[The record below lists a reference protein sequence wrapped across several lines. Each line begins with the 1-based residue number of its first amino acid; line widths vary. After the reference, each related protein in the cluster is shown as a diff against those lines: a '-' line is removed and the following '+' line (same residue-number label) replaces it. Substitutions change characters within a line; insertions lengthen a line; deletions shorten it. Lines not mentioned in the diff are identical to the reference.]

1 MILFVGEQDKGWFVP
16 ETAGKEISTSTFK
29 KHNYYYFIL
38 VMTKYVT
45 NRNYVNRLND
55 LLKNQEC
62 PFMYYSLFQAFG

>member
-45 NRNYVNRLND
+45 NIW
-55 LLKNQEC
+55 
-62 PFMYYSLFQAFG
+62 